1 MFAAQEA
8 GLWKIDRVHI
18 RRNSFCAFRALK
30 TRPSHRWPGGGAG
43 GNHALG
49 IPGQD
54 ILRTLIV
61 KEAVETRELER

>member
-1 MFAAQEA
+1 VEDRSGAYPAKFILRISGSQNSAISSLA
-8 GLWKIDRVHI
+8 GR
-18 RRNSFCAFRALK
+18 
-30 TRPSHRWPGGGAG
+30 GAG